1 MRAIMAWSRYG
12 HDVTL
17 LQSLL
22 SYLSM
27 ETLRVHL
34 RHMYTQGTVIRL
46 LSEHVTCPVLLRDLE
61 LQGSLALSWLMP
73 YDPLMFAFL
82 YHALF
87 SLYLSLSTRFYI
99 RILTPSTTR
108 WLMQIR
114 RLIQWKI
121 QAHDESAIERFY
133 PQGMTSAVYHEICLH
148 ADPPTRWCWSM
159 QTHAYNFNHT
169 SDHKMILC
177 QLLADD

>member
-1 MRAIMAWSRYG
+1 MYAMLSLGIWRAIMACSRYG

-34 RHMYTQGTVIRL
+34 RHMYTQGTAIRL

-73 YDPLMFAFL
+73 YET
-82 YHALF
+82 H
-87 SLYLSLSTRFYI
+87 SLYKL
-99 RILTPSTTR
+99 
-108 WLMQIR
+108 W
-114 RLIQWKI
+114 
-121 QAHDESAIERFY
+121 
-133 PQGMTSAVYHEICLH
+133 
-148 ADPPTRWCWSM
+148 
-159 QTHAYNFNHT
+159 
-169 SDHKMILC
+169 
-177 QLLADD
+177 